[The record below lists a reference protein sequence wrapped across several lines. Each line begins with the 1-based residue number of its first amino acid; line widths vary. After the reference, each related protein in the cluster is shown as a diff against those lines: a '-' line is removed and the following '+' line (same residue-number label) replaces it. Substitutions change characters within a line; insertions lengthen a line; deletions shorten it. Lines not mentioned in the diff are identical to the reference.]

1 MNSIPYF
8 AWQHASIFLRAR
20 LRAVKTSF
28 AFKPLFVLKRGGL
41 RAKAEGIPSDMIIP
55 HTPLRV
61 SKGTPGDL
69 NQEVNSFW
77 QASNDAPIKSFALG
91 PIVPFAS
98 RNRTSAK
105 AKAEACLSAF
115 LYNLS
120 LKQLRAY
127 QPGAPFTY
135 SDTASFTRVSA
146 KNHPFCPLRQSLC
159 HFIKTC
165 SARFLRIFELYSLNR
180 ELKTAG
186 VNSRTT
192 AGSVFLHHHD
202 LFRVPTVFRNGVPGI
217 YFNKRFS
224 WI

>member
-8 AWQHASIFLRAR
+8 AWYHARVFLRAR

-28 AFKPLFVLKRGGL
+28 VLKPLFMSKRGGL
-41 RAKAEGIPSDMIIP
+41 RAKAEGTLVPSDMMIP

-61 SKGTPGDL
+61 SKGIPGDL

-98 RNRTSAK
+98 GNRASAK

-127 QPGAPFTY
+127 QPGAALTN

-146 KNHPFCPLRQSLC
+146 KNHPFCLFRQNLC
-159 HFIKTC
+159 IFRHLG
-165 SARFLRIFELYSLNR
+165 RFLRVFELYSLNR
-180 ELKTAG
+180 EIKTAG

-202 LFRVPTVFRNGVPGI
+202 LFRVPKVLAPLYPEFILP
-217 YFNKRFS
+217 KRLS